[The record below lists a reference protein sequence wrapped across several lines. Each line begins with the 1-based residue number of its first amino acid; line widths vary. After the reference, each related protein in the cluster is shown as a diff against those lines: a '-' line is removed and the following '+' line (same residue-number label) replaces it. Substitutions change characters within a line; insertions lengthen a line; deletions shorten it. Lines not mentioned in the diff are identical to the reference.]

1 MVSVGPRVRSLREGS
16 VRHAV
21 KHALQRIRSR
31 HIILKNTHLVGVVL
45 AAEED
50 KVLERVR
57 AAIIIKR
64 LGGKCKVSMHERSYI
79 VISAHPTHTKK
90 ERTINVAEN
99 YGKAGARRAKLFHLV
114 AIASR
119 DRAHPLEER
128 HAEGWSAT
136 ALSCVV
142 CANCKLTICQI
153 WREREKR

>member
-64 LGGKCKVSMHERSYI
+64 LGGERKVTMHERTYI
-79 VISAHPTHTKK
+79 AISSNSSKK
-90 ERTINVAEN
+90 RNVPSTWPRITARPVRAERNFST
-99 YGKAGARRAKLFHLV
+99 LW
-114 AIASR
+114 
-119 DRAHPLEER
+119 P
-128 HAEGWSAT
+128 
-136 ALSCVV
+136 
-142 CANCKLTICQI
+142 
-153 WREREKR
+153 